1 LIKKGVFDM
10 GDMRSVNSSNM
21 KKRRGEI
28 SKKKVGK
35 KNFCDNKKSFN
46 TNCLKEGKRY
56 TVQKSN
62 IHHFQKN
69 KMKA

>member
-10 GDMRSVNSSNM
+10 GYMRIVKSSNM

-35 KNFCDNKKSFN
+35 KNFCGNKKK
-46 TNCLKEGKRY
+46 L
-56 TVQKSN
+56 
-62 IHHFQKN
+62 
-69 KMKA
+69 